1 MAEANPRRGKMQ
13 KILANDRCIGGEW
26 CDEVE
31 EMNEFVAATAS
42 EANSDCLLALKPL
55 PEEVL
60 FSQIEIGQDLHSD
73 QLLFR

>member
-1 MAEANPRRGKMQ
+1 MAEDNPRRGKMQ
-13 KILANDRCIGGEW
+13 NISANDRCSGGEW
-26 CDEVE
+26 RDGVGEMDESVT
-31 EMNEFVAATAS
+31 ATTS